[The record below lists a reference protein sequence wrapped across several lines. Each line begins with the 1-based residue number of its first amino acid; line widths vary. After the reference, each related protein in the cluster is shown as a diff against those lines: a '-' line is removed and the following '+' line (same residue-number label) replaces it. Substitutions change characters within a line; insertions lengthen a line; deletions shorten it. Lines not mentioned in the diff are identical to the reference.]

1 MLFSFASREWL
12 AANQARWSRAN
23 IAIQQFN
30 LKHLSKF
37 FKSMLLSDISAADI
51 GHYQYSRQQ
60 EGASNRTINMEIA
73 TLRMIMKV
81 ERLWMNLAQDVKM
94 LPERQDIGKA
104 LSEEE
109 AKRLL
114 VACRRSPSPSLYPAV
129 VIYCNTGLRNS
140 ELRCA
145 VWGQLDFL
153 KAEFHVGRSKTPAGE
168 GRIIPLNRTALQ
180 AFQDW
185 RARCSNVTP
194 GDFIFPSEKLM
205 FKSEGS
211 VDRGTM
217 TPYDSDPRRP
227 LGSWKK
233 AWHTAKKEARV
244 ECRIHDLRHHFIS
257 ELAQR
262 QTPDAT
268 IQAISGHLSRKML
281 EHYSHVRLEAK
292 RRAVESL
299 DQIKVK
305 AVQ

>member
-1 MLFSFASREWL
+1 
-12 AANQARWSRAN
+12 
-23 IAIQQFN
+23 
-30 LKHLSKF
+30 
-37 FKSMLLSDISAADI
+37 
-51 GHYQYSRQQ
+51 
-60 EGASNRTINMEIA
+60 MEIA

-81 ERLWMNLAQDVKM
+81 ERLWANLAQDVKM
-94 LPERQDIGKA
+94 LTERQDIGKA

-109 AKRLL
+109 VKRLL

-129 VIYCNTGLRNS
+129 VVFCNTGLRNA

-145 VWGQLDFL
+145 VWGQIDFL
-153 KAEFHVGRSKTPAGE
+153 KAEFHVGRSKTAAGE
-168 GRIIPLNRTALQ
+168 GRIIPLNQTALQ

-185 RARCSNVTP
+185 RARCSNVAP
-194 GDFIFPSEKLM
+194 SDFIFPSKKLR
-205 FKSEGS
+205 FKGEGS
-211 VDRGTM
+211 VERGTM
-217 TPYDSDPRRP
+217 TPYDSDLSRP

-233 AWHTAKKEARV
+233 AWHSAKKEARV

-257 ELAQR
+257 ALAQT

-299 DQIKVK
+299 DLIKVET
-305 AVQ
+305 VQ